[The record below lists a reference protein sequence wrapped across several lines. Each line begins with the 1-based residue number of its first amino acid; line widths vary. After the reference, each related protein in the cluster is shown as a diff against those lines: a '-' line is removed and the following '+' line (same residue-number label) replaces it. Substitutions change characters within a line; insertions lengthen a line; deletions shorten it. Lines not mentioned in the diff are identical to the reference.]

1 VSQSPTVVTTVVTKG
16 KYIIIIL
23 LYIWE

>member
-1 VSQSPTVVTTVVTKG
+1 MEEQEY

-23 LYIWE
+23 